1 MRTVWGQALGFHEKD
16 SSENVGYFLEL
27 AKNNQVPA
35 SFPRTVFS
43 VPAHAEDAGGA
54 GKHSWGSSTRAV
66 CSDQC
71 NLALTCSLMHQW
83 ACYLQAPVRFTLE
96 GA

>member
-43 VPAHAEDAGGA
+43 VPAHAEDAGG
-54 GKHSWGSSTRAV
+54 
-66 CSDQC
+66 
-71 NLALTCSLMHQW
+71 LANTPGDP
-83 ACYLQAPVRFTLE
+83 APELFVQTNVIQL
-96 GA
+96 